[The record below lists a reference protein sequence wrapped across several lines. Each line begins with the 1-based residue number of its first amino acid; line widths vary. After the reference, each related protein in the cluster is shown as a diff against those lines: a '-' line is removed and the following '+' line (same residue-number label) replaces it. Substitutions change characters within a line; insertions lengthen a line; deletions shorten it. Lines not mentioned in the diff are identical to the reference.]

1 MDPLIVVLA
10 AGASSRMKH
19 SKATGFEERLLLEAQ
34 IKPKSM
40 IALGQNERPMMDYLL
55 YNIRTAGYEE
65 VTIVVA
71 ENDEHIRT
79 YYGDASNQ
87 DRSFG
92 LNISYALQ
100 KIPQGRPKPLGTAD
114 ALMQAMNVRRDW
126 RGKKFTVCNSDN
138 IYSQRALGLLRE
150 THHPCAL
157 IDYDREALQFMD
169 ERIEQF
175 AVIHKDVEGYLV
187 DIVEKPTTEQIQSAT
202 DSSGRVG
209 ISMNIF
215 RFSYDLIL
223 PLLERLPLHPVRQE
237 KEIPQAVKLLVQ
249 QNPRAVGTIP
259 LSEYVPDLTTKS
271 DIPLVREYLKRE
283 FPYLTLREQV

>member
-1 MDPLIVVLA
+1 
-10 AGASSRMKH
+10 
-19 SKATGFEERLLLEAQ
+19 
-34 IKPKSM
+34 
-40 IALGQNERPMMDYLL
+40 
-55 YNIRTAGYEE
+55 
-65 VTIVVA
+65 
-71 ENDEHIRT
+71 
-79 YYGDASNQ
+79 
-87 DRSFG
+87 
-92 LNISYALQ
+92 
-100 KIPQGRPKPLGTAD
+100 
-114 ALMQAMNVRRDW
+114 MQAMNVRRDW
-126 RGKKFTVCNSDN
+126 RGKKFTICNSDN

-157 IDYDREALQFMD
+157 IDYDREALQFRD

-237 KEIPQAVKLLVQ
+237 KEIPHAVKLLVQ